1 MSFERRF
8 RAGLARD
15 LSGDLEIGTSPRG
28 QPVCISTDDLRRH
41 AHFIGPT
48 GMGKTR
54 ALCLLL
60 KQLIDRED
68 SAVIVL
74 DPLGA
79 PGGLYHT
86 LKAHC
91 YDHCP
96 DRLVTL
102 DPHDV
107 DVLGYATGF
116 NPLLQGVDA
125 TVQAQYGVEHLQA
138 TNPSEALNQPAGIM
152 LKVWAFRLLLGMIS
166 AELAMGDA
174 SRILAPDAGKRL
186 RLGLTEA
193 LRASHPDVADH
204 WQRFYEDTTGR
215 GARVSQE
222 YERIIGST
230 ERRISQYVLNQRLRY
245 MLSARSH
252 AIDFDSVFSERQ
264 VLLVNLSAGNIMLP
278 EDQRLLG
285 MQIVHEVCRAAKAQG
300 EEPTPCYLAIDEFQN
315 FLTPDIYEAL
325 NFGRNFNLRLLIAH
339 QNLQQLVTVAG
350 QEWRIFHAVMSNA
363 TLKVVFGG
371 LPPEDLAALSK
382 HLYGAYLDNYRV
394 KQEIYRTTQLS
405 RVEEVTTHH
414 ENRGYASGTATGTFT
429 GTGQSQAMPGDGSPP
444 WSGPHVS
451 STTMSQAQSQAYSQ
465 IYSDSYSEGSATG
478 YMVVPAEPI
487 QELSSREFMSL
498 DEQLWEHAARLS
510 RQSPQHAV
518 LQRDRAHEP
527 EPFRVAGDPPPL
539 VSLLDLSKLDLE
551 RLPAVLWAAPLGA
564 IRDEARARLEGFER
578 VFCAT
583 QIAAV
588 HSFQDRKDKDL
599 LGRLRVAR
607 GQRDP

>member
-8 RAGLARD
+8 RAGVARD
-15 LSGDLEIGTSPRG
+15 LSGDLEIGTSPSG
-28 QPVCISTDDLRRH
+28 LPVCISTDDLRRH

-60 KQLIDRED
+60 KQIIDRED
-68 SAVIVL
+68 SAVVVL

-91 YDHCP
+91 YDRCP
-96 DRLVTL
+96 ERLVTL

-116 NPLLQGVDA
+116 NPLLQGADA
-125 TVQAQYGVEHLQA
+125 TVQAAYGVEHLQA
-138 TNPSEALNQPAGIM
+138 TTPTEALNQAAGIM
-152 LKVWAFRLLLGMIS
+152 LRVWAFRLLLGMIS

-174 SRILAPDAGKRL
+174 GRILAPEAGKRL
-186 RLGLTEA
+186 RQGLAEA
-193 LRASHPDVADH
+193 LKANHLEVADH
-204 WQRFYEDTTGR
+204 WQRFLEDTTGR

-230 ERRISQYVLNQRLRY
+230 ERRISQYVLNQRIRY

-252 AIDFDSVFSERQ
+252 AVDFGSVFQERQ
-264 VLLVNLSAGNIMLP
+264 VLLVNLSTGNIMMP

-285 MQIVHEVCRAAKAQG
+285 MQIVHEICRAAKAQDQANV
-300 EEPTPCYLAIDEFQN
+300 PCYLAIDEFQN

-350 QEWRIFHAVMSNA
+350 QEWRILHAVMSNA
-363 TLKVVFGG
+363 TLKVIFGG
-371 LPPEDLAALSK
+371 LPPDDLTALSK
-382 HLYGAYLDNYRV
+382 HLYGAFLNNYRV

-414 ENRGYASGTATGTFT
+414 EGRGYTSGTAAGTFA
-429 GTGQSQAMPGDGSPP
+429 GTGQSQAMPGDGSPAWGAP
-444 WSGPHVS
+444 SVS

-465 IYSDSYSEGSATG
+465 IYSDSYSSGSTTG
-478 YMVVPAEPI
+478 YMVMPTEPF

-518 LQRDRAHEP
+518 LQRDRTHEP
-527 EPFRVAGDPPPL
+527 ESFRVADDPPPL
-539 VSLLDLSKLDLE
+539 PSLLELSRLDLH
-551 RLPAVLWAAPLGA
+551 RLPAVAWASPLDA
-564 IRDEARARLEGFER
+564 IEEEVRARLGRFER
-578 VFCAT
+578 TFCPTLPPDHAPLRNPPREKLLK
-583 QIAAV
+583 QLKAA
-588 HSFQDRKDKDL
+588 R
-599 LGRLRVAR
+599 RR
-607 GQRDP
+607 